1 MSPPTAYRPCVGMM
15 VLNAQ
20 GLVFVGQR
28 LDKSSDA
35 WQMPQGGIDAG
46 EEPREAALRELR
58 EEIGTDAVK
67 IIASAP
73 DWLSYDLPE
82 ALIPRFWGGKFL
94 GQTQQWFLMR
104 LLPDAIINIHTDHQ
118 EFSDYR
124 FVKPEE
130 LPDLAVSFKQA
141 LYRDILG
148 IFSDYL

>member
-1 MSPPTAYRPCVGMM
+1 MM